1 MTMSKKP
8 PRLGKLPPMY
18 AFSLNPYPE
27 TRVGRCPVCE
37 HKMHQR
43 KVLRQVA
50 LPSFIHVDPM
60 HAVILGYTCR
70 YCPDCDL
77 LVAHQDDIEHLLAT
91 MFAER
96 DPSVIGND
104 YLVMGMVERALWR
117 AGMKTSMSI
126 GELLDN
132 LHDFK
137 RVLQF
142 EYRPAGW
149 YPDKDGTAEERRS
162 GESTLSSSPDRRH
175 GNGPTEARRKKRREK
190 RRQERRSKGSKGR

>member
-1 MTMSKKP
+1 MSKKP

-18 AFSLNPYPE
+18 DFILNSYAE
-27 TRVGRCPVCE
+27 TRVGRCPSCE

-43 KVLRQVA
+43 KVPLFIQVG
-50 LPSFIHVDPM
+50 PM
-60 HAVILGYTCR
+60 HPVILNYTCR

-77 LVAHQDDIEHLLAT
+77 LVAHQNDVEHFLAT
-91 MFAER
+91 MFAEL

-104 YLVMGMVERALWR
+104 YLVMGTVERAMWR
-117 AGMKTSMSI
+117 AGIKTPMSM

-175 GNGPTEARRKKRREK
+175 GNGPTGARRKK
-190 RRQERRSKGSKGR
+190 RRQERRSKGSRGR